1 MRIILCG
8 FGVVGQSF
16 AKLLESRSEDLYAR
30 YGLKPRIVGVF
41 DRNGSATDPSGLDA
55 SRLIDVKKKYG
66 SVNRYS
72 DTENNTSGTEII
84 NNLEAEVLIETTESN
99 YKDAEPGMTHIVDAM
114 KRGMHVISVNKGPL
128 ALAFPSLMEIAEYN
142 HVLFRFSGTV
152 GGGTPI
158 LDFAKNSIS
167 GIEIINDLEAEV
179 LIETTE
185 SNYKDAE
192 PGMTHI
198 VNAMKRGMHVISV
211 NKGPLALAF
220 PSLMEIAAYNQ
231 VLFRFSGTVGGGTP
245 ILDFAKNS
253 LKGERI
259 VSFYGILN
267 GTTNYILTNM
277 ANGMSFNDALDDAK
291 QKGYVEADESLDLDG
306 LDAAAK
312 LVILANWIMGMKVVM
327 SDIKRTGIRKIDS
340 ADIKRAAEKNSAIKL
355 IASCNKELTV
365 APKEIPTVDPLCVSG
380 TLNAISFTSEHSGT
394 QTIIGRGAGG
404 IETASSILRDLIDI
418 RNESTKT

>member
-41 DRNGSATDPSGLDA
+41 DRSGSAIDPSGLDA

-66 SVNRYS
+66 SVNRYT
-72 DTENNTSGTEII
+72 DTENNTSGTEIV

-158 LDFAKNSIS
+158 LDFAKNS
-167 GIEIINDLEAEV
+167 L
-179 LIETTE
+179 
-185 SNYKDAE
+185 
-192 PGMTHI
+192 
-198 VNAMKRGMHVISV
+198 R
-211 NKGPLALAF
+211 
-220 PSLMEIAAYNQ
+220 
-231 VLFRFSGTVGGGTP
+231 
-245 ILDFAKNS
+245 
-253 LKGERI
+253 GERI
-259 VSFYGILN
+259 VSFDGILN
-267 GTTNYILTNM
+267 GTTNYILTTM

-312 LVILANWIMGMKVVM
+312 LVILANWIMGMKVTM
-327 SDIKRTGIRKIDS
+327 PDIKRTGIRKIDNS
-340 ADIKRAAEKNSAIKL
+340 DIKHAAEKNCAIKL

-365 APKEIPTVDPLCVSG
+365 APKEIVVIDPLCVSG

-418 RNESTKT
+418 KNESTKT

>member
-41 DRNGSATDPSGLDA
+41 DRNGSAADASGLDIN
-55 SRLIDVKKKYG
+55 RLIDVKKKHN
-66 SVNRYS
+66 SVKKYS
-72 DTENNTSGTEII
+72 ETKNN
-84 NNLEAEVLIETTESN
+84 V
-99 YKDAEPGMTHIVDAM
+99 
-114 KRGMHVISVNKGPL
+114 
-128 ALAFPSLMEIAEYN
+128 
-142 HVLFRFSGTV
+142 
-152 GGGTPI
+152 
-158 LDFAKNSIS
+158 S

-198 VNAMKRGMHVISV
+198 INAMKRGMHVISV

-220 PSLMEIAAYNQ
+220 PSLMELADYNR

-245 ILDFAKNS
+245 ILDFARNS
-253 LKGERI
+253 LRGERI
-259 VSFYGILN
+259 VSFDGILN

-277 ANGMSFNDALDDAK
+277 ADGMSFNDALSDAK
-291 QKGYVEADESLDLDG
+291 QKGYVEADESLDIDG

-312 LVILANWIMGMKVVM
+312 LVILANWIMRMKVTM
-327 SDIKRTGIRKIDS
+327 PDIKRIGIREIDNSDIKHAT
-340 ADIKRAAEKNSAIKL
+340 ENNCAIKL
-355 IASCNKELTV
+355 IASCNKELKV
-365 APKEIPTVDPLCVSG
+365 EPKEIAVDDPLCVSG

>member
-1 MRIILCG
+1 ML
-8 FGVVGQSF
+8 
-16 AKLLESRSEDLYAR
+16 
-30 YGLKPRIVGVF
+30 
-41 DRNGSATDPSGLDA
+41 
-55 SRLIDVKKKYG
+55 KKKYN
-66 SVNRYS
+66 SVKKYA
-72 DTENNTSGTEII
+72 DT
-84 NNLEAEVLIETTESN
+84 
-99 YKDAEPGMTHIVDAM
+99 
-114 KRGMHVISVNKGPL
+114 
-128 ALAFPSLMEIAEYN
+128 
-142 HVLFRFSGTV
+142 
-152 GGGTPI
+152 
-158 LDFAKNSIS
+158 KNSIS

-198 VNAMKRGMHVISV
+198 INAMKRGMHVISV

-253 LKGERI
+253 LRGERI
-259 VSFYGILN
+259 VSFSGILN

-291 QKGYVEADESLDLDG
+291 RKGYVEADESLDLDG

-327 SDIKRTGIRKIDS
+327 SDIKITGIRKMDS

-365 APKEIPTVDPLCVSG
+365 APKEIPTIDPLCVSG